1 VLTIGE
7 IRQKINIKGV
17 VRLEEP
23 MSRHTTFG
31 IGGPADLFLQP
42 EDPAELPGLLGLLVR
57 EGVPRFFL
65 GAGANI
71 LVSDRGIRGAVIDLS
86 ALRGCRRGTGAA
98 GRPVLTCLAGT
109 PVSALCAEALD
120 QGLSGVEF
128 LYSMPGSVGGAVW
141 MNARCYS
148 RSVSDVLGPVVYL
161 DRRGDTRTLLPEP
174 SAFDY
179 KVSPFQGM
187 EALILEASFLLEPG
201 DGERIEQAMLEHRA
215 DRERKGH
222 FLYPSAG
229 SVWKN
234 NRAFGEPTGRLIDAL
249 GFRGTRLGDA
259 MVSDRHAN
267 ILVNLG
273 RARAAEV
280 LELMA
285 IIEEA
290 VLRRYGW
297 RLAREILLVGDFG
310 SA

>member
-7 IRQKINIKGV
+7 IRQKINIKGA
-17 VRLEEP
+17 VRLKES
-23 MSRHTTFG
+23 MCRHTTFR

-42 EDPAELPGLLGLLVR
+42 EDPAELPGLLRLLER

-71 LVSDRGIRGAVIDLS
+71 LVSDQGIRGAVIDLS
-86 ALRGCRRGTGAA
+86 ALCGCRTGTG
-98 GRPVLTCLAGT
+98 GRPSLTCLAGT
-109 PVSALCAEALD
+109 SVSALCAEALR
-120 QGLSGVEF
+120 QGLAGVEF

-148 RSVSDVLGPVVYL
+148 RSVSDVLGPVLYL
-161 DRRGDTRTLLPEP
+161 DRRGEARTLDPEP
-174 SAFDY
+174 DAFGY
-179 KVSPFQGM
+179 KLSPFQSM

-201 DGERIEQAMLEHRA
+201 DRERIERTMEEHHA

-229 SVWKN
+229 SAWKN
-234 NRAFGEPTGRLIDAL
+234 NPAFGQPTGQLIDAL
-249 GFRGTRLGDA
+249 GFRGVQVGDA

-273 RARAAEV
+273 QARASEV
-280 LELMA
+280 LELMGRV
-285 IIEEA
+285 EES
-290 VLRRYGW
+290 VRQRYGFE
-297 RLAREILLVGDFG
+297 LEREILPVGDFG
-310 SA
+310 SS

>member
-7 IRQKINIKGV
+7 IREKINIKGM

-23 MSRHTTFG
+23 MSRHTTFR

-42 EDPAELPGLLGLLVR
+42 AEPSELPGLLRLLDR
-57 EGVPRFFL
+57 ERVPRFIL

-71 LVSDRGIRGAVIDLS
+71 LVSDRGIRGVVIDLS
-86 ALRGCRRGTGAA
+86 ALRGCRRGTAA
-98 GRPVLTCLAGT
+98 DGRPVLTCLAGT
-109 PVSALCAEALD
+109 PVSALCAEALR

-128 LYSMPGSVGGAVW
+128 LYAMPGSVGGAVW

-161 DRRGDTRTLLPEP
+161 DGSGDAHTLQPDP

-179 KVSPFQGM
+179 KVSPFQSM
-187 EALILEASFLLEPG
+187 EALILEAAFLLEPG
-201 DGERIEQAMLEHRA
+201 DRERIEEKMREHHA

-234 NRAFGEPTGRLIDAL
+234 NRAFSQPTGRLIDAL
-249 GFRGTRLGDA
+249 GFRGTRVGDA

-273 RARAAEV
+273 QARAAEV
-280 LELMA
+280 LELMER
-285 IIEEA
+285 IEEA
-290 VLRRYGW
+290 VRQRYGW
-297 RLAREILLVGDFG
+297 RLEREILPVGDFA
-310 SA
+310 SS

>member
-1 VLTIGE
+1 VSTVGKIS
-7 IRQKINIKGV
+7 QKINIKGI

-23 MSRHTTFG
+23 MSRHTTFR

-42 EDPAELPGLLGLLVR
+42 ADPSELPGLLRLLDQ
-57 EGVPRFFL
+57 EGIPRFIL

-86 ALRGCRRGTGAA
+86 ALQGCRRSTAA
-98 GRPVLTCLAGT
+98 DGRPVLNCLAGT
-109 PVSALCAEALD
+109 PVSALCGEALR

-128 LYSMPGSVGGAVW
+128 LYSMPGSVGGSVW

-148 RSVSDVLGPVVYL
+148 RSVSEVLGPVTYL
-161 DRRGDTRTLLPEP
+161 NARGDAHTMQPEP

-179 KVSPFQGM
+179 KVSPFQSM
-187 EALILEASFLLEPG
+187 DALILEAAFVLQPG
-201 DGERIEQAMLEHRA
+201 DRGAIEGEMLEHHA

-234 NRAFGEPTGRLIDAL
+234 NRAFGQPTGRLIDAL
-249 GFRGTRLGDA
+249 GFRGTRVGDA

-273 RARAAEV
+273 QARASEV
-280 LELMA
+280 LELMER
-285 IIEEA
+285 IEET
-290 VLRRYGW
+290 VRRRYGW
-297 RLAREILLVGDFG
+297 RLEREILAVGDFA
-310 SA
+310 SS